1 MKIKKHIQKHKIFYS
16 AILILFCFSGI
27 VFALK
32 ELQVTFTFSN
42 IYKLHNGIQLY
53 SQNNIIDTP
62 LYFYLANAF
71 LSMVGFNFFSY
82 KIFAIIIFEIIFLL
96 SLNILRKLKVPT
108 KRAVLYII
116 LIIIPFSKNFCH
128 SGVNYNVLGLMFWLL
143 GMYLIVRKED
153 LEINPLEQGV
163 ISALIFATKQ
173 NIGIYYLIGLSI
185 FIIYKYRKNI
195 KNILKKLIC
204 TYLFFVLVTLI
215 WVFVLILQ
223 GQFKDF
229 INYAFLG
236 LGEFANR
243 NIIFDSEYI
252 IFYSI
257 PFLTLIGLIFIKRKL
272 NLTHE
277 NKFIRN
283 TIFFLC
289 FMFPSLFM
297 GYPIFNETHIVLAT
311 FISIIYCIYCIEQLV
326 IKFKELFNLKV
337 VKIILSLYLIILV
350 GINMYY
356 IYDYFNM
363 ILAKDYKY
371 TYNQPFFGTYV
382 TEEMDNK
389 IKEIVNFVKE
399 KELNN
404 ERVIIFSSE
413 ANIYQLVLNGNNQDF
428 DMPLLGN
435 WGYKGEERVLNKIKS
450 LENTYFLINDEDIT
464 GQESKLIKSYIR
476 DKYAKIDEISGF
488 EVYYINNK

>member
-1 MKIKKHIQKHKIFYS
+1 MKIKKHMQKHKIFYC
-16 AILILFCFSGI
+16 AILILLCFSGI

-42 IYKLHNGIQLY
+42 VYKLHNGVQLY
-53 SQNNIIDTP
+53 SQNNVIDTP
-62 LYFYLANAF
+62 LYFYLANIF
-71 LSMVGFNFFSY
+71 LSIFGFNFFSY

-96 SLNILRKLKVPT
+96 TLNILRKLNIPVLRST
-108 KRAVLYII
+108 LYIL
-116 LIIIPFSKNFCH
+116 LIILPFSKNFYY
-128 SGVNYNVLGLMFWLL
+128 SGINYNVLGLMFWLL
-143 GMYLIVRKED
+143 GMYLIVKKEN
-153 LEINPLEQGV
+153 LEINPWEQGI

-173 NIGIYYLIGLSI
+173 NIGIYYLIGLTI
-185 FIIYKYRKNI
+185 FIIYNYRENI
-195 KNILKKLIC
+195 KNVFKKLIC
-204 TYLFFVLVTLI
+204 TYLSFLLVTLV
-215 WVFVLILQ
+215 WVIALIIQ
-223 GQFKDF
+223 GQFKEF
-229 INYAFLG
+229 INYCFLG
-236 LGEFANR
+236 LGEFASK
-243 NIIFDSEYI
+243 NIVFNSGYI
-252 IFYSI
+252 IFYAI
-257 PFLTLIGLIFIKRKL
+257 PFLAIIGLIVIKRKL
-272 NLTHE
+272 KLTSK

-297 GYPIFNETHIVLAT
+297 GYPIFNETHIILAT
-311 FISIIYCIYCIEQLV
+311 FISIIYCIYCIDQIV
-326 IKFKELFNLKV
+326 SRMKELFNLKV
-337 VKIILSLYLIILV
+337 VKTILSIYLIILIT
-350 GINMYY
+350 INMYY
-356 IYDYFNM
+356 TYDYFNM
-363 ILAKDYKY
+363 ILDKDYEY
-371 TYNQPFFGTYV
+371 TYDHPFFGTYLP
-382 TEEMDNK
+382 EEQSNK

-404 ERVIIFSSE
+404 EKVIIFSTE
-413 ANIYQLVLNGNNQDF
+413 ANLYQLILNENNQDF